1 MDAMEIS
8 RQLNII
14 KKHID
19 DAEAN
24 HQRLEGQIQA
34 MEETLKRDF
43 NINSWE
49 EATEEVKRLEEE
61 AQRLEANIQARVT
74 RLSNAVGE
82 YVDELTAK

>member
-1 MDAMEIS
+1 MDAMAIS
-8 RQLNII
+8 HQLNNI
-14 KKHID
+14 KKHIE

-49 EATEEVKRLEEE
+49 EAAEEVKRLEEE
-61 AQRLEANIQARVT
+61 AHRLEANIQARVT

-82 YVDELTAK
+82 YADELTSK

>member
-14 KKHID
+14 KNHID

-49 EATEEVKRLEEE
+49 EAAEEVKRLEEE

>member
-1 MDAMEIS
+1 MDAIEIS
-8 RQLNII
+8 RKLGII

-19 DAEAN
+19 DSEAT

-49 EATEEVKRLEEE
+49 EAEAEVKRLEEE
-61 AQRLEANIQARVT
+61 EQRLSANIRARVL

>member
-19 DAEAN
+19 DSEAT

-49 EATEEVKRLEEE
+49 EAAEEVKRLEEE
-61 AQRLEANIQARVT
+61 AQRLETNIQARVT

-82 YVDELTAK
+82 YVDELTTK